1 MKKILKRRS
10 GEGYIDVCVLV
21 VCAMLVLALVVRV
34 LPVYI
39 TKQQLDT
46 YAVELV
52 REAEI
57 AGRVGTETTRRAA
70 ALTDSTGLDPD
81 IRWSTTG
88 RIQLNDE
95 VTVTLTLE
103 TDIGLF
109 GGVLEVR
116 KAIFRRRSGEG
127 TPMILAIVLVL
138 LMLFCAIAEF
148 SRLWIIAQGVKEAAQ
163 QAVISTVNDNYD
175 DVYHAVREGYAA
187 GWYPD
192 GTGRWDESID
202 TGDVYGQLSETLG
215 LENTAGGY
223 QKISD
228 GEVEYTISDLSVV
241 LENNSL
247 GSGQSEGYT
256 ALVEIHLEVPVRFLG
271 NLLPAASMTLHT
283 EAKYVPLF

>member
-1 MKKILKRRS
+1 M
-10 GEGYIDVCVLV
+10 
-21 VCAMLVLALVVRV
+21 
-34 LPVYI
+34 
-39 TKQQLDT
+39 
-46 YAVELV
+46 
-52 REAEI
+52 
-57 AGRVGTETTRRAA
+57 
-70 ALTDSTGLDPD
+70 
-81 IRWSTTG
+81 
-88 RIQLNDE
+88 
-95 VTVTLTLE
+95 
-103 TDIGLF
+103 
-109 GGVLEVR
+109 R
-116 KAIFRRRSGEG
+116 KPIFRRRSGEG

-241 LENNSL
+241 LKITASVPARARAIPHWWRSIWRCP
-247 GSGQSEGYT
+247 SGFWG
-256 ALVEIHLEVPVRFLG
+256 IFCPP
-271 NLLPAASMTLHT
+271 PA
-283 EAKYVPLF
+283 

>member
-1 MKKILKRRS
+1 M
-10 GEGYIDVCVLV
+10 
-21 VCAMLVLALVVRV
+21 
-34 LPVYI
+34 
-39 TKQQLDT
+39 
-46 YAVELV
+46 
-52 REAEI
+52 
-57 AGRVGTETTRRAA
+57 
-70 ALTDSTGLDPD
+70 
-81 IRWSTTG
+81 
-88 RIQLNDE
+88 
-95 VTVTLTLE
+95 
-103 TDIGLF
+103 
-109 GGVLEVR
+109 R
-116 KAIFRRRSGEG
+116 KPIFRRRSGEG

-148 SRLWIIAQGVKEAAQ
+148 SRLWI
-163 QAVISTVNDNYD
+163 
-175 DVYHAVREGYAA
+175 HAVREGYAA

-228 GEVEYTISDLSVV
+228 GEVEYTISGLSVV

-271 NLLPAASMTLHT
+271 NHLPAASMTLHT